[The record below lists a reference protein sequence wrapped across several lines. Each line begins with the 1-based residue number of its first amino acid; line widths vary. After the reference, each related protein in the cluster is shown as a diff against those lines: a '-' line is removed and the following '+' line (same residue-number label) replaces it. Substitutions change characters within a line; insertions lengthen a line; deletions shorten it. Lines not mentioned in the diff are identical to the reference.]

1 MEEAKRSLRID
12 SKPPDSIG
20 RSRASTAQGPDSQ
33 RFVDAQ
39 SATSEAPAT
48 AFWFGEATRPLF
60 GWYHAATDPARAAV
74 VLCNGLGHEALVLHR
89 TYRRLAQYLAAK
101 GFATLRFDYDGTGDS
116 SGSDED
122 PARVEAWIGGIRQA
136 VDEVVSLSGQREVI
150 LIGTRVG
157 ALLAAQAAAR
167 APVAGLALIAPPR
180 SGRAWLREAR
190 AMQAIKDS
198 SLGPVDSVGPELG
211 LAGFLVDEAAR
222 GDLSQINLRELSAPP
237 ARIAFVVARDD
248 LPNGEA
254 ELAQHLNEL
263 GTKTELCLAPGYAA
277 SMPEDPFKAVVPMQV
292 FDALGHWLEAAFPA
306 PAPSEST
313 IAEGSAE
320 SGTNLVPFK
329 TTMQSDTTIREAVVD
344 IAGLFG
350 ILTEPTRSEAR
361 QRTAV
366 ALLNIGANHH
376 IGSNRM
382 YVNMART
389 WAARGFEVLRMDF
402 SGMGDSRLRSSGKEN
417 DVYASRFMAEARS
430 GVDFLIDRGASNVVL
445 MGLCSGAYVAYHTAT
460 ADPRV
465 SGIVLVNPLTFH
477 WTEGDSLEVR
487 MRQSFGSTAQYKR
500 RFFKYETW
508 RRLLRG
514 EIGVAAISAELARRI
529 RRRATYEARSVMA
542 RLTGDIAETTDIE
555 SGFRRMCARG
565 TSSLLVLGADDG
577 SRDAIEEHLGKD
589 AAAMRSVS
597 GFQMEIWQGTDHTF
611 TPLWAQRKLIQR
623 IGDYL
628 ATNHGNR

>member
-12 SKPPDSIG
+12 SSPPDSIG
-20 RSRASTAQGPDSQ
+20 KGKASTAQGPDSQ

-39 SATSEAPAT
+39 SASSEPAAT
-48 AFWFGEATRPLF
+48 AFWFGPAERPLF
-60 GWYHAATDPARAAV
+60 GWYHAPVEPARAAV

-89 TYRRLAQYLAAK
+89 TYRRLAQHLSSK

-122 PARVEAWIGGIRQA
+122 PDRIEAWLAGIRHA
-136 VDEVVSLSGQREVI
+136 VDEALSLSGAREVV

-157 ALLAAQAAAR
+157 ALLATLAAAR
-167 APVAGLALIAPPR
+167 TQVAGLALIAPPR

-211 LAGFLVDEAAR
+211 LAGFLVGEAAR
-222 GDLSQINLRELSAPP
+222 EELSQINLHKLSVAP
-237 ARIAFVVARDD
+237 ARLAFVVARDD
-248 LPNGEA
+248 LPNGES
-254 ELAQHLNEL
+254 ELVQHLNEI
-263 GTKTELCLAPGYAA
+263 GTKSELCLAPGYAA
-277 SMPEDPFKAVVPMQV
+277 SMPEDPFKAIVPLQV
-292 FDALGHWLEAAFPA
+292 FDALVRWLESAFPA
-306 PAPSEST
+306 PAATDST
-313 IAEGSAE
+313 IDAGSAE

-329 TTMQSDTTIREAVVD
+329 TTVQPSAAIREVLVD
-344 IAGLFG
+344 VDGLFG
-350 ILTEPTRSEAR
+350 VLTEPTNESTR
-361 QRTAV
+361 QRAAV
-366 ALLNIGANHH
+366 LLLNIGANHH

-382 YVNMART
+382 YVHMART
-389 WAARGFEVLRMDF
+389 WAARGFSVLRMDF
-402 SGMGDSRLRSSGKEN
+402 SGMGDSRLRNTGKEN
-417 DVYASRFMAEARS
+417 DVYASRFMAEART
-430 GVDFLIDRGASNVVL
+430 GVDFLLGRGASNVVL

-508 RRLLRG
+508 RRLVRG
-514 EIGVAAISAELARRI
+514 QIGVAAISAELARRI
-529 RRRATYEARSVMA
+529 GRRATYEARSVMA

-589 AAAMRSVS
+589 ASAMRSVT

-611 TPLWAQRKLIQR
+611 TPLWAQRRLIQR